1 MRKLLLIFTLLTSA
15 CSASYYQRQI
25 EEVQGTLT
33 SLEVIESLTDVY
45 YPAGTPDADARASV
59 DIRKFE
65 NPCTTDFDAT
75 MERLNTRVN
84 SHTSDPDKFLAAIKQ
99 HRPAVL
105 ETVAAFEKC
114 AAQFG
119 FSATQT
125 LRTKQGRVTYG
136 DYTAE
141 GIRIAERIVQ
151 IRDGAE
157 ASANTR
163 ATLQT
168 IACALAGAGAV
179 SVRGYYRRDGTYVR
193 PHTRSAPN
201 RASGC

>member
-1 MRKLLLIFTLLTSA
+1 MKKFPFVLVLVLSG

-25 EEVQGTLT
+25 EEVRGDLT
-33 SLEVIESLTDVY
+33 SLEVIESLTDVN
-45 YPAGTPDADARASV
+45 YPSGTPDADARASI

-65 NPCTTDFDAT
+65 NPCTTDFDST
-75 MERLNTRVN
+75 MERLNKRVN
-84 SHTSDPDKFLAAIKQ
+84 SQTSDPDKFLAAIRQ

-105 ETVAAFEKC
+105 EAVATFESC
-114 AAQFG
+114 AAQFS
-119 FSATQT
+119 FSATHT
-125 LRTKQGRVTYG
+125 LRTKQGKVTYG

-151 IRDGAE
+151 IRDGAK

-168 IACALAGAGAV
+168 IACALAGAGTV

-201 RASGC
+201 RAGGC